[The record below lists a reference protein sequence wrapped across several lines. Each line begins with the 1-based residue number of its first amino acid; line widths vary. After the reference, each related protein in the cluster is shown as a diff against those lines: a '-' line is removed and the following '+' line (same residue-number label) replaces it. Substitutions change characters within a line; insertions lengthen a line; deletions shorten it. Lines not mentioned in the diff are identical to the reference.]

1 MGIVDGDALS
11 NNDLKNVPYI
21 LKLIDTDLVGGE
33 VNTSATATIIAG
45 GTVNAGAAT
54 TGILIH
60 ASAYAEIGEGATAGF
75 HLYIGSQG
83 GAGTTRLNRI
93 IEGVST
99 VTAPYGTQGVSILWY
114 ETDQDWAGTVIVNLT
129 AQNSDAAAEKKSGCY
144 SMIITGY

>member
-54 TGILIH
+54 AGILVFASCYTQIH
-60 ASAYAEIGEGATAGF
+60 EGGTASF
-75 HLYIGSQG
+75 KVNIGSIG
-83 GAGTTRLNRI
+83 GAGTTRLNQT
-93 IEGVST
+93 IEGLYVAS
-99 VTAPYGTQGVSILWY
+99 APYGTQGVPIIWY
-114 ETDQDWAGTVIVNLT
+114 ETAQDWAGTVIVNLV
-129 AQNSDAAAEKKSGCY
+129 AQNIDNDANKKSGCNN
-144 SMIITGY
+144 MVILGY